1 MGSEQIKEK
10 VGRRSRL
17 APAMWIV
24 AALLCWWRVGPI
36 LAQDFQTKHGVGSED
51 PTLSD
56 SEVHIVKYSLPL
68 MLIALKFSD
77 IAQTKCS
84 DPRTLQ
90 LAKGIGADFSTIREE
105 LEAAARAH
113 GLSYR
118 EGLEQS
124 QEKEV
129 LQLSQIPKGAIFDK
143 KYCEKTSSTLVEME
157 MGLEGPLYAEDIKRS
172 VERLKQAAGAYEHQ
186 AQVLITEIH

>member
-10 VGRRSRL
+10 VGRRTRL
-17 APAMWIV
+17 APAMWIL
-24 AALLCWWRVGPI
+24 AALSCWFHPGPI
-36 LAQDFQTKHGVGSED
+36 LAQNFQTRQGIGSED
-51 PTLSD
+51 ATLSD
-56 SEVHIVKYSLPL
+56 NEVHIVKYALPL
-68 MLIALKFSD
+68 MLIALKFSEV
-77 IAQTKCS
+77 AQTKCS
-84 DPRTLQ
+84 DPRTIQ
-90 LAKGIGADFSTIREE
+90 LAKEIGADFSTIREE

-129 LQLSQIPKGAIFDK
+129 LQLSQVPKGAIFDK

-157 MGLEGPLYAEDIKRS
+157 MGLEGPIYAEDLKRV
-172 VERLKQAAGAYEHQ
+172 VERSKQAAGAYEHQ

>member
-1 MGSEQIKEK
+1 MGSEQIKK
-10 VGRRSRL
+10 KMSRRARL
-17 APAMWIV
+17 APAVWIL
-24 AALLCWWRVGPI
+24 AGLSYWFGPGPI
-36 LAQDFQTKHGVGSED
+36 LAQDFQTKRGVGSED

-56 SEVHIVKYSLPL
+56 SEVHIIKYALPL
-68 MLIALKFSD
+68 MLIELKFSEV
-77 IAQTKCS
+77 AQTKCS
-84 DPRTLQ
+84 DQRTIQ
-90 LAKGIGADFSTIREE
+90 LAKEIGAEFSAIRDE

-129 LQLSQIPKGAIFDK
+129 LQLSQIPKGVMFDK

-157 MGLEGPLYAEDIKRS
+157 IGLEGPTYTEEIKRV
-172 VERLKQAAGAYEHQ
+172 VERSKQAAGAYEHQ
-186 AQVLITEIH
+186 AQVLITELH